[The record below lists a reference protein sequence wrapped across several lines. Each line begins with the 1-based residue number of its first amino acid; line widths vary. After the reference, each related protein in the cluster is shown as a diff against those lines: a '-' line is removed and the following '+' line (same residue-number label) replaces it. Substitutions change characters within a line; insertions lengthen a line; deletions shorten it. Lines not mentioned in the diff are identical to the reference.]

1 MEFPHPLMVCDIGGT
16 NTRIGLTE
24 TPGRDPVLLAT
35 VKTEEFSGLGEC
47 IEQVLSDTHAPR
59 PRSLLACGAGP
70 VADRCLKLTNAKWT
84 IDGPLLAYHL
94 GLSQGLLLNDFE
106 AQALAL
112 PCHRPGWVHLI
123 DSPQQAQGRGP
134 CLVLGPGTGLG
145 VAALISEEG
154 RHLALA
160 SEAAHTDF
168 GPVSPEDSELWPEI
182 EKAHGR
188 VTAEAVLSGP
198 GLARLHRARMRLAGQ
213 GETSLGPA
221 EIVLRALA
229 LPSGPE
235 SETVQHFWR
244 LLGRFAGDMALTF
257 LARGG
262 VFLSGGIIPRI
273 VPVLDAGAFRA
284 AFENKAPMVQIVSH
298 IQVGIITAPEAVLVG
313 MAAIAARPEAYKIN
327 FCERAWR

>member
-24 TPGRDPVLLAT
+24 TPGRDPILLAK

-47 IEQVLSDTHAPR
+47 IEQVLRDTHAPR
-59 PRSLLACGAGP
+59 PRSLMACGAGP

-84 IDGPLLAYHL
+84 IDGRLLAYRL

-112 PCHRPGWVHLI
+112 PCHRQGWVHLI
-123 DSPQQAQGRGP
+123 DSPYTPGLGP
-134 CLVLGPGTGLG
+134 RLVLGPGTGLG
-145 VAALISEEG
+145 VAVLISEEG

-168 GPVSPEDSELWPEI
+168 GPVSPEDGEVWPEI
-182 EKAHGR
+182 EKVHGR

-221 EIVLRALA
+221 EIVARALA
-229 LPSGPE
+229 QPSGPE
-235 SETVQHFWR
+235 SESVRHFWR

-257 LARGG
+257 LTRGG

-273 VPVLDAGAFRA
+273 VPVLDPSAFRK
-284 AFENKAPMVQIVSH
+284 AFGNKAPMDQIVSR
-298 IQVGIITAPEAVLVG
+298 IPVGIIMAPEAVLVG
-313 MAAIAARPEAYKIN
+313 MAAIAARPEDYKIN